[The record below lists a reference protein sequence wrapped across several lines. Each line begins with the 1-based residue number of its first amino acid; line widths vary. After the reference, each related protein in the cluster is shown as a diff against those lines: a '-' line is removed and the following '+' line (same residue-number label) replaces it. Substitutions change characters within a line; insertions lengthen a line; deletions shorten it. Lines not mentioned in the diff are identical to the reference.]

1 MTEHLNEAAVADEQM
16 RGVLEVLLANDDDIT
31 ARAVARLHPAIS
43 AASSITRNPARSRLL
58 AEYQERQAQYRRWRG
73 RVSHTS
79 AADAASSL
87 ADKDIRIAAL
97 EATVQLL
104 TASHLAL
111 LRTVGE
117 MGGFAKWAKFYEH
130 HQAARDRLAEIGAIP
145 TAPVSALP
153 KSTPKRP

>member
-1 MTEHLNEAAVADEQM
+1 MNEHLDEAAVADEQM

-43 AASSITRNPARSRLL
+43 AASSITRSPARSRLL

-87 ADKDIRIAAL
+87 ADKDIRIADL

-130 HQAARDRLAEIGAIP
+130 HQVARDRLADIGAIP
-145 TAPVSALP
+145 SALVSTLP
-153 KSTPKRP
+153 TSTPRRR

>member
-1 MTEHLNEAAVADEQM
+1 MTEQLNEAVVADEQM

-43 AASSITRNPARSRLL
+43 AASSITRSPARSRLL

-73 RVSHTS
+73 RVSHNS
-79 AADAASSL
+79 AASAASSL
-87 ADKDIRIAAL
+87 ADKDIRIAEL
-97 EATVQLL
+97 ETTVQLL

-111 LRTVGE
+111 VRTVGE

-130 HQAARDRLAEIGAIP
+130 HQAARDRLVEIGAIP
-145 TAPVSALP
+145 TAPISALP
-153 KSTPKRP
+153 KSPPRRP